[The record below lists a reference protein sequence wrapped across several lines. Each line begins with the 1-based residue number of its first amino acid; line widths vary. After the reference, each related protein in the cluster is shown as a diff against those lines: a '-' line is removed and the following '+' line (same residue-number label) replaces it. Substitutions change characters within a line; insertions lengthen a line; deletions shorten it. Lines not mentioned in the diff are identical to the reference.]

1 VPEFDP
7 SSEEF
12 QFRALMEN
20 TEDSIYFKDRECRLL
35 RVSQR
40 MADSL
45 GSADPS
51 ELIGKTDV
59 DLFGESFGRRTLME
73 DLKLMESGE
82 PIIGMI
88 ESRGMEGSELNWT
101 STTKVPLRDGS
112 GNVIGLMGITRE
124 INELKRAELD
134 LQHLATHDQLTG
146 LPNRYL
152 LIDRLVQT
160 VAHATRAR
168 SIFAVLFLDIDDF
181 KETNDAYG
189 HEFGDVVLRSIAER
203 LVGSVRSSD
212 TVARI
217 GGDEFVIVLETLG
230 GRLDARSVADKIL
243 LSVAKPTTLQRHVV
257 TTTAS
262 IGISFYP
269 DNTDDAEVLLR
280 AADYAMYL
288 AKSEGKNGWQV
299 CPKGLPGAGRH
310 FRPENDKVD
319 PTDDLLPA

>member
-1 VPEFDP
+1 LPEFDP

-45 GSADPS
+45 GFADPS

-73 DLKLMESGE
+73 DLKMMESGK
-82 PIIGMI
+82 PIIGLV
-88 ESRGMEGSELNWT
+88 ESRKMEGSELNWT
-101 STTKVPLRDGS
+101 STTKVPLHDGS

-146 LPNRYL
+146 LPNRFL
-152 LIDRLVQT
+152 LVDRMVQT
-160 VAHATRAR
+160 VAHAARAR
-168 SIFAVLFLDIDDF
+168 AIFAVLFLDIDDF

-217 GGDEFVIVLETLG
+217 GGDEFVIVLATLG

-243 LSVAKPTTLQRHVV
+243 LSMAKPTTLQRNVV

-310 FRPENDKVD
+310 FRPEQDKVD
-319 PTDDLLPA
+319 SSETAIA